1 MTKEEKRLNEI
12 SLLADRMVERLHLM
26 SRLLNRFREDA
37 ETQNEQA
44 VYLIDE
50 YDRVIARWNDEDEDE

>member
-26 SRLLNRFREDA
+26 SRLLSRFREDA

>member
-1 MTKEEKRLNEI
+1 MTKQEKRLNEI

-26 SRLLNRFREDA
+26 SRLLSRFREDA